1 MRIFFTVC
9 GLAIFTAVLTAQQ
22 PASQQDLVS
31 KYCLTCHNDKLQTG
45 GLTLEKL
52 DAAQPARDAETSEKG
67 IRKRRAVLMR
77 PSGSPR
83 PDRATL
89 ETLRASLESCTDQA
103 ASA

>member
-22 PASQQDLVS
+22 PASQQDLGS

-52 DAAQPARDAETSEKG
+52 DAAHPTRDPETWEKV
-67 IRKRRAVLMR
+67 IRKVPAGLMPPR
-77 PSGSPR
+77 GAPR
-83 PDRATL
+83 PDRAPL
-89 ETLRASLESCTDQA
+89 DAFRRALD
-103 ASA
+103 ASM